1 MPLPFGTP
9 CYFGNVRGNLIY
21 CSVLSSGWQES
32 PQGNTKMGIRGE
44 GVGWGGCWEKEPCPL
59 YILLDEFVKQIH
71 DVSLKTSCGMA
82 PFSDA
87 LISEWLLS
95 SHEIPWNQFLHLWP
109 LNAGRYS
116 CVTTEKYNQMWKS
129 QNRAIHNAILTI
141 PYNTKICLISTLG
154 WQILKNLKQGPGKT
168 RHLFICL
175 HAQFWILGLANRSST
190 CCGKSYVL
198 S

>member
-44 GVGWGGCWEKEPCPL
+44 GLGLMDHCEKEPCPL

-71 DVSLKTSCGMA
+71 DVSLKTSHGMA
-82 PFSDA
+82 SFLNA

-95 SHEIPWNQFLHLWP
+95 SHEIPWNQLLHLWP
-109 LNAGRYS
+109 LNAMRNVY
-116 CVTTEKYNQMWKS
+116 VTTKRWNEKLLIKAWYEKTKFHICHYESSLVSPNICCPKAKLHDWCNVNHVFPKEQLI
-129 QNRAIHNAILTI
+129 QTIHL
-141 PYNTKICLISTLG
+141 
-154 WQILKNLKQGPGKT
+154 
-168 RHLFICL
+168 
-175 HAQFWILGLANRSST
+175 
-190 CCGKSYVL
+190 
-198 S
+198 